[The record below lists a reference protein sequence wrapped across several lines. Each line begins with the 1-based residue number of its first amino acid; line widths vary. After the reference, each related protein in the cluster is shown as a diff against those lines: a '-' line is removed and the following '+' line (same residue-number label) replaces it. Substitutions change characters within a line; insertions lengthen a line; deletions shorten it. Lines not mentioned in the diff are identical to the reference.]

1 MDHTV
6 TEFRIIQPLN
16 YFALKHDWVCIIS
29 IILKELFINS
39 LRIYIATFRLM
50 QCENVDQKDIINKI
64 AQGIVLSHLEV
75 TFEKFKLLSGI
86 CKLLG
91 LVENAIFYYKFP
103 DIFQEQN
110 RALFSLDIGKV

>member
-1 MDHTV
+1 
-6 TEFRIIQPLN
+6 
-16 YFALKHDWVCIIS
+16 
-29 IILKELFINS
+29 
-39 LRIYIATFRLM
+39 M

-110 RALFSLDIGKV
+110 RALFRVDIGKI

>member
-6 TEFRIIQPLN
+6 SEFRIIQPLK
-16 YFALKHDWVCIIS
+16 YLALKHDWVCIIS
-29 IILKELFINS
+29 IIFKELFINS
-39 LRIYIATFRLM
+39 LHIYIATFRLM
-50 QCENVDQKDIINKI
+50 QCEHVDQKDFINEVV
-64 AQGIVLSHLEV
+64 QGIVLSHLEV
-75 TFEKFKLLSGI
+75 TFEKFYLLSGI

-110 RALFSLDIGKV
+110 RALFSLDIGKI

>member
-6 TEFRIIQPLN
+6 TEFRIIQPLK

-75 TFEKFKLLSGI
+75 TFEKFKFLRGI

-110 RALFSLDIGKV
+110 RALFRVDIGKI

>member
-1 MDHTV
+1 M
-6 TEFRIIQPLN
+6 
-16 YFALKHDWVCIIS
+16 
-29 IILKELFINS
+29 
-39 LRIYIATFRLM
+39 RIYIATFRLM

-75 TFEKFKLLSGI
+75 TFEKFKFLSVI

-91 LVENAIFYYKFP
+91 LVENAIFYNKFP